1 MGARVSRRPNAVG
14 MKTPPRL
21 DPIEIFRPGTFISEE
36 GDEVTVTTADCAA
49 MVAAYDP
56 TTAPAP
62 IVIGHPA
69 TDAPAY
75 GWIESMSLGEDDIV
89 RAIPGQVEPGFAS
102 DVRAGRYKKVSA
114 RFYPPGNRH
123 NPNPGVFSLRHVGA
137 LGAHPPAVKG
147 LKNLSFAEGSGESGL
162 TFDQDIAA
170 PAATNST
177 DTTTQTET
185 QTTKEADVAEKKD
198 DDKAFDSISFAE
210 ARDQLAK
217 LQAKVAEDRA
227 ALLADRA
234 ALEQRATDASHK
246 ANVSFVEGA
255 VAAAK
260 IANPAKEQFVFLLD
274 RLSASPA
281 DISFGEGEKKQ
292 SPADLLK
299 SLITAANPLVSFGEF
314 AKDEGGKGKMSA
326 MSLSAKASKYQAE
339 QKALGNIISTAQAVR
354 HVEMEMA

>member
-14 MKTPPRL
+14 MTTPINL
-21 DPIEIFRPGTFISEE
+21 EPIEIFRPGTFISEE

-62 IVIGHPA
+62 IVIGHPD

-75 GWIESMSLGEDDIV
+75 GWIESMSLGEDNIV
-89 RAIPGQVEPGFAS
+89 RAVPGQVEPGFAS

-170 PAATNST
+170 PAAPSSTN
-177 DTTTQTET
+177 TTPQTET
-185 QTTKEADVAEKKD
+185 QPTKEAEVAEKKD
-198 DDKAFDSISFAE
+198 EKDVDAISFAE
-210 ARDQLAK
+210 AQSKLAK
-217 LQAKVAEDRA
+217 DQAKVAEDRA
-227 ALLADRA
+227 AIVADRA
-234 ALEQRATDASHK
+234 ALEKSATDASHK
-246 ANVSFVEGA
+246 ANVSFVEAA
-255 VAAAK
+255 VASAK
-260 IANPAKEQFVFLLD
+260 IANPAKDQFVFLLD
-274 RLSASPA
+274 RLSAAPA

-314 AKDEGGKGKMSA
+314 AKDEGRKDKMTSTSISA
-326 MSLSAKASKYQAE
+326 AASKWQAE
-339 QKALGNIISTAQAVR
+339 QHKIGNMVSIAEAVR
-354 HVEMEMA
+354 HVERGMA